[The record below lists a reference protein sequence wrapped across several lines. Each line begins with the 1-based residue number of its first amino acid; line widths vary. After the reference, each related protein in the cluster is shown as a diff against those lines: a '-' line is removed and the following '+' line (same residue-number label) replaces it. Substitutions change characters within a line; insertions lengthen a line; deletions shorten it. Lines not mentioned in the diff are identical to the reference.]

1 MTTKQK
7 GKKIDN
13 AKVVEKIACELLKMT
28 GAKAKIDVFED
39 KDNNAVVVNITSDD
53 ETGLL
58 IGKHGDTISSI
69 QAILGIMTKREIGEW
84 VRIVVN
90 VGDWI
95 EKQESRLQDLALQA
109 AARAKETKEAQQLYN
124 LTAGERR
131 VIHLCLS
138 KDPDIETES
147 SGEGRERFLIVS
159 PKKQP

>member
-13 AKVVEKIACELLKMT
+13 AKVVEKIAGELLKMT
-28 GAKAKIDVFED
+28 GAKAKIDVSED

-69 QAILGIMTKREIGEW
+69 QTILGIMTKREIGEW

-124 LTAGERR
+124 LTARERR